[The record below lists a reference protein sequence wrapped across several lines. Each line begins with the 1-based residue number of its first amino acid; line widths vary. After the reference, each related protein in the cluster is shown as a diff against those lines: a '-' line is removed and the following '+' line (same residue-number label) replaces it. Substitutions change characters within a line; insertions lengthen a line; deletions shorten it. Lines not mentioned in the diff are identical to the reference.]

1 MILKALYDYYQRK
14 SRLGE
19 IPPLGFED
27 KAIPFLAVIDDDGKL
42 LALEDTTSK
51 TEKKGRVF
59 RLPKAEGRSGKNAYM
74 FPNLLWDHIGF
85 VFGYPKSD
93 SPKDVETA
101 KNQSKAFAEKIVK
114 LSEMYPENR
123 EFLAVRR
130 FAENPNR
137 LAEAQNMKEW
147 AHCLK
152 IAGCHITFPQ
162 IPMSRIFSANR

>member
-14 SRLGE
+14 SKLGE

-51 TEKKGRVF
+51 TEKKGRIF

-93 SPKDVETA
+93 SPQGYWGCQKSVEGVCR
-101 KNQSKAFAEKIVK
+101 Q
-114 LSEMYPENR
+114 NR
-123 EFLAVRR
+123 EAFRNVSRKPRIFGGAQVRR
-130 FAENPNR
+130 KSEQTGGSPKYAGMGAMRKNR
-137 LAEAQNMKEW
+137 RLQHN
-147 AHCLK
+147 
-152 IAGCHITFPQ
+152 I
-162 IPMSRIFSANR
+162 

>member
-14 SRLGE
+14 SKLGE

-51 TEKKGRVF
+51 TEKKGRIF

-93 SPKDVETA
+93 SPKDTGAA
-101 KNQSKAFAEKIVK
+101 KNQSKAFADKIVK

-130 FAENPNR
+130 FVENPNR
-137 LAEAQNMKEW
+137 LEEKRKS
-147 AHCLK
+147 L
-152 IAGCHITFPQ
+152 PQ